1 MARSTKDAWLAPD
14 AGDLEE
20 SEVSD
25 VPVKGES
32 VKIRALSATAANGAT
47 SQAITTF
54 EDRGQQKMK
63 VDSVMLDILRFQAGV
78 IEPQFSVEEAKIVSA
93 KFGAAFNRVVNE
105 IVRVSGLNPE
115 AVAETDARFQGSGVG
130 ASGTNGDG
138 TPEGDPGPAVPVRTG
153 PGTRTERH

>member
-1 MARSTKDAWLAPD
+1 MARSTKDAWLSPD

-20 SEVSD
+20 AEVTD

-47 SQAITTF
+47 SQAITSF

-78 IEPQFSVEEAKIVSA
+78 IEPKFTVDEAKIVSA

-115 AVAETDARFQGSGVG
+115 AVAETDARFQGVGAG

-138 TPEGDPGPAVPVRTG
+138 APAGDAGPDKPLRAK
-153 PGTRTERH
+153 PGTRADG